1 MDYRIIE
8 ARTDTQWEQGCAVLK
23 RVYVDEGYT
32 DAERA
37 AQMQRRERLEPEG
50 VFLLAVRDNDDEV
63 IGATLYLNED
73 SALKQLAMPGER
85 EFRMLAVHPDA
96 RGTGVGEALVR
107 ACMLRA
113 AEDDAIGLVLWTQPT
128 MLAAQRLYERLRFER
143 DPARDV
149 ADPRGFTRLVYV
161 RRS

>member
-8 ARTDTQWEQGCAVLK
+8 ARTDKEWEQGCAVLK

-37 AQMQRRERLEPEG
+37 AQVQNRECMEPQG
-50 VFLLAVRDNDDEV
+50 IFLLAVRNPDEEV
-63 IGATLYLNED
+63 VGATLYLNED

-96 RGTGVGEALVR
+96 RGAGVGEALVR

-128 MLAAQRLYERLRFER
+128 MLSAQRLYERLRFER
-143 DPARDV
+143 DAARDV
-149 ADPRGFTRLVYV
+149 LDPRGFARLVYV
-161 RRS
+161 WRS

>member
-1 MDYRIIE
+1 MDYHIIE
-8 ARTDTQWEQGCAVLK
+8 ARTATQWAQACGVLK

-32 DAERA
+32 DADRA
-37 AQMQRRERLEPEG
+37 AHMQRREHLEPEG
-50 VFLLAVRDNDDEV
+50 VFLLAVRDGDDEV
-63 IGATLYLNED
+63 VGATLYLHED
-73 SALKQLAMPGER
+73 SALRQLAMPGER

-96 RGTGVGEALVR
+96 RGAGVGAALVR

-128 MLAAQRLYERLRFER
+128 MLAAQRLYERLGFER
-143 DPARDV
+143 DPVRDV
-149 ADPRGFTRLVYV
+149 LDPRGFTRLVYV